1 MPDYPVSFLYVLPI
15 IVAMIVAVGVVEY
28 YNRRVK
34 TVESFYVADRGAN
47 TLLLTGAY
55 VASWASCTGMVGMS
69 GSAYRFGIA
78 WNMWTWGFWGV
89 VLFTFAI
96 AIPLRK
102 MCTMGDVLA
111 PSRYASGAAAKQL
124 LTVSDFF
131 ELRFPS
137 KFVRGLTAVMQIC
150 GMTFYAVGQL
160 IAICL
165 ALTCIGL
172 SYQAGLVIMTILIM
186 YTTIRGGTP
195 GILVND
201 CINMFTF
208 VFAVIVMVPY
218 ALHAVGG
225 IDNMIAVSEAAQPGI
240 WGNMGVGKSLV
251 AIVAY
256 NLVWNSMTAGS
267 PHLVQ
272 RAYTAKSLRTFMKA
286 QVIGVTIVIMWCWAL
301 YTGTQTG
308 LIFFP
313 GIVSNESDKILMMVS
328 QHTMPVFLAGVVIA
342 SIFAVGFSTVN
353 AQISNL
359 AFAWTRDIHESF
371 LVKDKSTWTEA
382 RMLKVTKVAI
392 AIISLI
398 VAFFTW
404 TRPGFIYE
412 ITAWGIAF
420 YGSTFVPM
428 FIFGLY
434 WKRCTT
440 QGVMAGAIISSLTF
454 ITLGILGMFKMSPVP
469 ADAHPFIVSLPV
481 SVIIMVVVSL
491 LTKQSPAEE
500 EVAGNMHKVLKMKN
514 DEPTT
519 TSDYMAPIIVI
530 IICVVFGVIWSSIF

>member
-1 MPDYPVSFLYVLPI
+1 
-15 IVAMIVAVGVVEY
+15 MIVSVTVVEWY
-28 YNRRVK
+28 HRRVK
-34 TVESFYVADRGAN
+34 TVSSFYVADRSVN
-47 TLLLTGAY
+47 TLMLTGAY

-78 WNMWTWGFWGV
+78 WDQWTWGFWGV
-89 VLFTFAI
+89 ILFTFAI

-102 MCTMGDVLA
+102 MCTMADVLA
-111 PSRYASGAAAKQL
+111 PSRYSAASGTSKDL

-165 ALTCIGL
+165 ALTCVGL
-172 SYQAGLVIMTILIM
+172 SYQAGLVVMTLLIM
-186 YTTIRGGTP
+186 YTTMRGGTP
-195 GILVND
+195 GIIFND
-201 CINMFTF
+201 TINMFTF
-208 VFAVIVMVPY
+208 IFAVVVMVPY

-225 IDNMIAVSEAAQPGI
+225 IDNMITVTEAAQPGM
-240 WGNMGVGKSLV
+240 WSNMGVGKSLM

-256 NLVWNSMTAGS
+256 NLVWNSMTIGS
-267 PHLVQ
+267 PHLIQ

-286 QVIGVTIVIMWCWAL
+286 QVVGVAIVIMWCWAL

-308 LIFFP
+308 LVFFP
-313 GIVSNESDKILMMVS
+313 GITSNESDKILMMVS

-342 SIFAVGFSTVN
+342 AIFAVGFSTVN

-359 AFAWTRDIHESF
+359 AFAWTRDIHEVF
-371 LVKDKSTWTEA
+371 FVKDKSTWSEA
-382 RMLKVTKVAI
+382 RMLRVTKFAI
-392 AIISLI
+392 AGISLI

-412 ITAWGIAF
+412 ITSWGIAF

-428 FIFGLY
+428 FLFGLY
-434 WKRCTT
+434 WKKCTT
-440 QGVMAGAIISSLTF
+440 TGVMAGAVISSLTF
-454 ITLGILGMFKMSPVP
+454 IALGILGLFKMSPVP

-481 SVIIMVVVSL
+481 SLVIMVVVSL
-491 LTKQSPAEE
+491 CTRQSEAER
-500 EVAGNMHKVLKMKN
+500 EVAGNLYKALKQKN

-519 TSDYMAPIIVI
+519 ASDYLVPICVI
-530 IICVVFGVIWSSIF
+530 IACVAFGLIYSSVLHN

>member
-1 MPDYPVSFLYVLPI
+1 MPDYPVTFLYVLP
-15 IVAMIVAVGVVEY
+15 VLVAVCVSLGVVEY
-28 YNRRVK
+28 YHRRVK
-34 TVESFYVADRGAN
+34 TVQSFYVADRGVN
-47 TLLLTGAY
+47 TLLLTGTY

-69 GSAYRFGIA
+69 GSAYRFGIS
-78 WNMWTWGFWGV
+78 WNQWTWGFWGV

-102 MCTMGDVLA
+102 MCSMADVLA
-111 PSRYASGAAAKQL
+111 PSRYSGSNKEL
-124 LTVSDFF
+124 LTISDFF
-131 ELRFPS
+131 ELRFPG
-137 KFVRGLTAVMQIC
+137 KFVRGLTGVMQIC

-172 SYQAGLVIMTILIM
+172 SYQAGLIILTLLIIF
-186 YTTIRGGTP
+186 TTVRGGTP
-195 GILVND
+195 GIIFND
-201 CINMFTF
+201 TINMFTF
-208 VFAVIVMVPY
+208 IFAVIVMVPF
-218 ALHAVGG
+218 ALKAAGG
-225 IDNMIAVSEAAQPGI
+225 IDNMVAISEAARPGI
-240 WGNMGVGKSLV
+240 WQNSGVGKSLL

-272 RAYTAKSLRTFMKA
+272 RAYTAKSLRAFMKA
-286 QVIGVTIVIMWCWAL
+286 QVIGVAIVIMWCWAL

-308 LIFFP
+308 LVFFP
-313 GIVSNESDKILMMVS
+313 GITTNESDKILMMVS

-353 AQISNL
+353 TQISNL

-371 LVKDKSTWTEA
+371 LVKDKSAWTEA

-392 AIISLI
+392 AVIALII
-398 VAFFTW
+398 AFFTW
-404 TRPGFIYE
+404 VRPGFIYE
-412 ITAWGIAF
+412 ITSWGIAF

-434 WKRCTT
+434 WKKCTT
-440 QGVMAGAIISSLTF
+440 KGVMAGAVISSLTF

-481 SVIIMVVVSL
+481 SIIVMIIVSL
-491 LTKQSPAEE
+491 MTKQSADES
-500 EVAGNMHKVLKMKN
+500 EVAGNMHKVMKQKN

-519 TSDYMAPIIVI
+519 ASDYVVPLAVI
-530 IICVVFGVIWSSIF
+530 AICVTFGVIWSSMF